1 MNMYSKL
8 QRWSLAALIPCLLAG
23 ELAAQRSEAFCALR
37 DPDREIRLLAPAYE
51 KHVSLVRTISKDA
64 RSQILEEVP
73 FSIHFDELGQ
83 HTLYVVLGEKREV
96 LGYVHVRSESFS
108 WGLVRIAWMMNTNL
122 DITGYRFQ
130 RCRSQHRAELE
141 SEQTANQL
149 IGKSPKALIAMLTP
163 DGTRLRPGA
172 ADVSGGAN
180 ELMRV
185 MVQSAIK
192 TRVVTGIV
200 WEREVGSVKATSL
213 ALRHL
218 AGFARVE
225 EVEGL
230 YDAQRQASLE
240 ASGLGESIGFDRSAV
255 LSWSALRKNKRDAGA
270 VFRTPW
276 SAGDMSAKLWWVLGP
291 QGEILAVED
300 PERSLAPEAMARF
313 TGLIGRTFQS
323 TDECS
328 SASELAALE
337 VSLLLKES

>member
-8 QRWSLAALIPCLLAG
+8 QRWSLAALVPCLLAG

-73 FSIHFDELGQ
+73 FAIHFDELGQ

-130 RCRSQHRAELE
+130 RCRSRHRAELE

-163 DGTRLRPGA
+163 DGSALRPGA
-172 ADVSGGAN
+172 VDVSEGAN
-180 ELMRV
+180 ELMRGAGAEV
-185 MVQSAIK
+185 LDIYGASLAAGGSAHIAGK
-192 TRVVTGIV
+192 SQDCVHWCLPGVPDQWTLMSLLRVVGDSG
-200 WEREVGSVKATSL
+200 EHQAPKGSI
-213 ALRHL
+213 
-218 AGFARVE
+218 
-225 EVEGL
+225 
-230 YDAQRQASLE
+230 
-240 ASGLGESIGFDRSAV
+240 SI
-255 LSWSALRKNKRDAGA
+255 L
-270 VFRTPW
+270 
-276 SAGDMSAKLWWVLGP
+276 
-291 QGEILAVED
+291 
-300 PERSLAPEAMARF
+300 
-313 TGLIGRTFQS
+313 
-323 TDECS
+323 
-328 SASELAALE
+328 
-337 VSLLLKES
+337 